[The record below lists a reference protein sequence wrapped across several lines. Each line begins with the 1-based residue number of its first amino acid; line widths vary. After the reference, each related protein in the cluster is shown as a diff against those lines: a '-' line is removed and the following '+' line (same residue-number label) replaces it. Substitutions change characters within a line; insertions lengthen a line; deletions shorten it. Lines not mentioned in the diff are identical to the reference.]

1 MKFCLLSL
9 FSLWIGFGLHAQNVT
24 IVDPESV
31 GISSSRLS
39 SLDQFISN
47 LIENNRIPG
56 VVVLVARKNK
66 IALYKSYGYKDLEK
80 NQPMMKTDI
89 FELKSMTKPVTSVA
103 AMILHENGFFLLD
116 ERISRYLTE
125 YKTQLVLNKK
135 SETSSKSV
143 QIDTLDWNKE
153 IKIRNLLTHTS
164 GISYGNRVP
173 EILREQYRSIQNK
186 NYDTLSELIG
196 DLSKLPLICKPGDE
210 WHYGYSTDVLAYLVE
225 SVSGKSFSEFLNE
238 KIFAPLNMT
247 DSFFSIPQ
255 KYFGRVPSVYKY
267 DSKEKM
273 LIKIDENNSTNKNKL
288 IGGGTGLFSTTLD
301 YYKFCKMLLNYGEL
315 DGKRILGKKS
325 VELMIQNHLN
335 SDNEISWLPGYG
347 FGLGF
352 AVRVD
357 LPKSGYLGSVGEYNW
372 TGALSTTFWVDPTED
387 LIGIFMTQ
395 VTPTDHNLLKRIK
408 TLVYQSIVN

>member
-1 MKFCLLSL
+1 M
-9 FSLWIGFGLHAQNVT
+9 
-24 IVDPESV
+24 
-31 GISSSRLS
+31 
-39 SLDQFISN
+39 
-47 LIENNRIPG
+47 
-56 VVVLVARKNK
+56 VLKR
-66 IALYKSYGYKDLEK
+66 
-80 NQPMMKTDI
+80 
-89 FELKSMTKPVTSVA
+89 
-103 AMILHENGFFLLD
+103 
-116 ERISRYLTE
+116 
-125 YKTQLVLNKK
+125 K

-143 QIDTLDWNKE
+143 HIDTLDWNKE

-225 SVSGKSFSEFLNE
+225 TVSGQGFNEFLNK
-238 KIFAPLNMT
+238 KIFTPLNMT
-247 DSFFSIPQ
+247 NTFFSVPQ
-255 KYFGRVPSVYKY
+255 QDSQRVPGAYKY
-267 DSKEKM
+267 DSKNKK
-273 LIKIDENNSTNKNKL
+273 LTKIDKNNFKNNTL

-301 YYKFCKMLLNYGEL
+301 YYKFCKMILNYGEL

-352 AVRVD
+352 AARVD
-357 LPKSGYLGSVGEYNW
+357 LPKSGYLGSLGEYNW
-372 TGALSTTFWVDPTED
+372 TGGLSTTFWVDPTEE

-395 VTPTDHNLLKRIK
+395 VTPTDHNLLKKIK
-408 TLVYQSIVN
+408 TLVYQAIVN